1 MGGRGAC
8 SFIKNM
14 QRKNRWSGPVLG
26 PRVPKT
32 LSEALGKKG
41 KPIRIAD
48 AVKGANPHFN
58 TEYSEYSMN
67 CQRCVVAYEL
77 RRRGYNVEAAPT
89 YKGDRL
95 PYEAH
100 QNKDGTSN
108 SYWMGAFKGA
118 RSEHVGA
125 ARNSTVRKNIE
136 AKMRSYGSGSRATI
150 MVQWQASRHGHVFN
164 VENVNGKM
172 HYVDAQSGKPVK
184 IGSYLAASRPMK
196 TQIVR
201 TDTLKVSERAKNS
214 VIPVR
219 S

>member
-1 MGGRGAC
+1 MGGRGAY
-8 SFIKNM
+8 SFIRNM
-14 QRKNRWSGPVLG
+14 QRKNRWSGSVLG
-26 PRVPKT
+26 PTVPKT

-41 KPIRIAD
+41 KPIRVAD
-48 AVKGANPHFN
+48 ATKGANPHFN
-58 TEYSEYSMN
+58 TQYSEYSMN

-95 PYEAH
+95 PYKAH
-100 QNKDGTSN
+100 SNKDMTSN
-108 SYWMGAFKGA
+108 GYWMGAFKAA
-118 RSEHVGA
+118 RSEYVGA
-125 ARNSTVRKNIE
+125 ARNSTVQKNIE
-136 AKMRSYGSGSRATI
+136 SKMRAYGSGSRAVI
-150 MVQWQASRHGHVFN
+150 NVQWQTGGGHVFN

-172 HYVDAQSGKPVK
+172 HYVDAQTGKPVK
-184 IGSYLAASRPMK
+184 IGSYLAASRPSK

-201 TDTLKVSERAKNS
+201 TDNLKISERAKNS

>member
-1 MGGRGAC
+1 MGGRGAS
-8 SFIKNM
+8 SFIWNM
-14 QRKNRWSGPVLG
+14 RKKKKWSGPVLG

-41 KPIRIAD
+41 KPIRVAD
-48 AVKGANPHFN
+48 ATKGANPHYN
-58 TEYSEYSMN
+58 DEYGEYSMN

-95 PYEAH
+95 PYDAH
-100 QNKDGTSN
+100 SNKDGTSN
-108 SYWMGAFKGA
+108 GYWMGAFKGA
-118 RSEHVGA
+118 RSEYVGA
-125 ARNSTVRKNIE
+125 KRNSTVQKNIE
-136 AKMRSYGSGSRATI
+136 SKMRSYGDGSRAVI
-150 MVQWQASRHGHVFN
+150 RVSWQMSGAHVFN
-164 VENVNGKM
+164 VENVKGKM
-172 HYVDAQSGKPVK
+172 HYVDAQTGMPVK
-184 IGSYLAASRPMK
+184 IRECLAASRPMK

-201 TDTLKVSERAKNS
+201 TDNLRISERAKNS

>member
-1 MGGRGAC
+1 MGGRGAY
-8 SFIKNM
+8 SFIRNM
-14 QRKNRWSGPVLG
+14 QIKNRWSGSVLG

-41 KPIRIAD
+41 KPFRIAD
-48 AVKGANPHFN
+48 AVRGANPHFSN
-58 TEYSEYSMN
+58 EYSEYSMN

-100 QNKDGTSN
+100 SNKDGTSN
-108 SYWMGAFKGA
+108 GYWMGAFKGA
-118 RSEHVGA
+118 RSEYVGA

-136 AKMRSYGSGSRATI
+136 SKMQSYGTGARATI
-150 MVQWQASRHGHVFN
+150 MLHWQKGRAHVFN

-172 HYVDAQSGKPVK
+172 HYVDAQTGKPVK
-184 IGSYLAASRPMK
+184 IGSYLAASRPLK

-201 TDTLKVSERAKNS
+201 TDNLKISERAKYS
-214 VIPVR
+214 VIPAR